1 MSLKF
6 SVLLSVYCKEKPDL
20 LCQSLNSLFSQT
32 LPPDEIVLVK
42 DGPLLDELE
51 AIIETYQKKYSN
63 LKAIS
68 LSTNQGLGKALN
80 EGLKYCSN
88 DLVAR
93 MDTDD
98 IAKPNRFER
107 QIQVFREYP
116 ELDVVGA
123 WIDEFEGDVS
133 TVSSIRK
140 LPELHKDIYEFAKGR
155 CPINH
160 PVVMFKK
167 STVVAVGGYLHFPLF
182 EDYFLWVRLL
192 VGNAKFYNIQESLL
206 YFRISSD
213 MFRRRGGWKY
223 AFDELRFQ
231 NMMRNI
237 GFISFRIFVRNI
249 IVRFIMRILPNQ
261 IRAKLYKKILR

>member
-1 MSLKF
+1 MF
-6 SVLLSVYCKEKPDL
+6 SVLISVYYKEIPSYL
-20 LCQSLNSLFSQT
+20 IQSLNSVFNQT
-32 LPPDEIVLVK
+32 LLPREVVLVK
-42 DGPLLDELE
+42 DGPITEELDRILVEYV
-51 AIIETYQKKYSN
+51 ARYPM
-63 LKAIS
+63 LKIVQLAH
-68 LSTNQGLGKALN
+68 NQGLGKALN
-80 EGLKYCSN
+80 EGLKHCSY
-88 DLVAR
+88 DLIAR

-98 IAKPNRFER
+98 IAKPNRFEK
-107 QIQVFREYP
+107 QIKVFREHP
-116 ELDVVGA
+116 ELDVVGS
-123 WIDEFEGDVS
+123 WIDEFEGDIS

-140 LPELHKDIYEFAKGR
+140 LPELHRYIYEFAKGR

-167 STVVAVGGYLHFPLF
+167 SAVVAVGGYLHFPLF

-213 MFRRRGGWKY
+213 MFKRRGGWKY

-237 GFISFRIFVRNI
+237 GFISFRIFIRNI
-249 IVRFIMRILPNQ
+249 TVRFIMRILPNQ
-261 IRAKLYKKILR
+261 VRAKLYKKILR